1 MFFFLFF
8 ARGTNFQLVGH
19 FSASS
24 HFRSSTIIMVPSL
37 GTEVPCGFLRERWSP
52 LCCINQTLLTDGV
65 FDGRFLWLWH
75 GCAPPAIFLKC
86 CPAAFTVQ
94 SSIYSNVICLL
105 NEVIFVPGKHSLP
118 SFHFT
123 WSAIEQQGS
132 SKIAPMFSLFFV
144 ASSLQTHTHI
154 HSWVCTYAY
163 PCIQTSTPIYIY
175 LIIDMREH

>member
-8 ARGTNFQLVGH
+8 ARGTNFQFVGH

-24 HFRSSTIIMVPSL
+24 HFRSSAIIMVPSL

-144 ASSLQTHTHI
+144 ASSLQTHTH
-154 HSWVCTYAY
+154 TYTRECVPMHTQAY
-163 PCIQTSTPIYIY
+163 KRLPQYIYI
-175 LIIDMREH
+175 